1 MVKRTK
7 TMAFVSASNFIEN
20 LNLSADDYSIKH
32 TPKESTIS
40 DFQILVN
47 GLVKKYLE
55 NYLGTE
61 IKLVDLTSFLRY
73 HLFDKK
79 NNLVDS
85 YNNNSEKKIKT
96 SRLQSY
102 NINRAFDIL
111 RSEFNIEISNSG
123 IKKTIIATKK

>member
-1 MVKRTK
+1 MAKRTRSLG
-7 TMAFVSASNFIEN
+7 FISANSFIEN
-20 LNLSADDYSIKH
+20 VNLNAEDYAVKH

-47 GLVKKYLE
+47 GLVKKYME
-55 NYLGTE
+55 NYLDTE

-79 NNLVDS
+79 NNLIDS

-123 IKKTIIATKK
+123 IKKTITATKK

>member
-7 TMAFVSASNFIEN
+7 TMAFVSASSFIEN
-20 LNLSADDYSIKH
+20 LNLSADDYAVKH
-32 TPKESTIS
+32 TPKESKVS
-40 DFQILVN
+40 DFQILVT

-73 HLFDKK
+73 HLFEKQD
-79 NNLVDS
+79 NLIAS
-85 YNNNSEKKIKT
+85 FNNNSEKKIETTK
-96 SRLQSY
+96 LQTY
-102 NINRAFDIL
+102 NITRAFEIL
-111 RSEFNIEISNSG
+111 SSEYNIVTNDSG